1 MDKNDSNAIVCQT
14 YRNFYLYSW
23 LDTSQL
29 MQAPANTQPSQVQ
42 PSIYLV
48 YCPCPHSPLW
58 WYPDP
63 GCPSSAWHQST
74 PLLDSLLLH
83 HCNLAAKNQTQQS
96 IKIWNIRSV
105 SAVDDCKDNACHILA
120 FIYSVKSSM
129 SFFFHYPGTQQCST
143 VFLCF
148 PERQAWPLT
157 YDLTLLF
164 INSFTGNWVSFHA
177 SIFYYT

>member
-14 YRNFYLYSW
+14 YRNFYLYLW

-63 GCPSSAWHQST
+63 GCPSSAWRQST

-129 SFFFHYPGTQQCST
+129 SFFFITQVHSSVQQFFS
-143 VFLCF
+143 VFL
-148 PERQAWPLT
+148 RDKLDLWPMTWPCSSL
-157 YDLTLLF
+157 
-164 INSFTGNWVSFHA
+164 IH
-177 SIFYYT
+177 

>member
-14 YRNFYLYSW
+14 YRNFYLYLW

-29 MQAPANTQPSQVQ
+29 MQAPANTQSSQVQ

-48 YCPCPHSPLW
+48 YCPCPRSPLW

-63 GCPSSAWHQST
+63 GCPSSAWRQST

-120 FIYSVKSSM
+120 FIYSVNSSM
-129 SFFFHYPGTQQCST
+129 SFFFITQVHSSVQQFFS
-143 VFLCF
+143 VFL
-148 PERQAWPLT
+148 RDKLDLWPMTWPCSSL
-157 YDLTLLF
+157 
-164 INSFTGNWVSFHA
+164 IH
-177 SIFYYT
+177 

>member
-14 YRNFYLYSW
+14 YRNFYLYLW

-48 YCPCPHSPLW
+48 YCPCPHSLLW

-96 IKIWNIRSV
+96 IKIWNIGSV

-120 FIYSVKSSM
+120 FIYSVNSSM
-129 SFFFHYPGTQQCST
+129 SFFFITQVHSSVQQFFS
-143 VFLCF
+143 VFL
-148 PERQAWPLT
+148 RDKLDLWPMTWPCSSL
-157 YDLTLLF
+157 
-164 INSFTGNWVSFHA
+164 IH
-177 SIFYYT
+177 